1 MGEVV
6 LVVSSYFLST
16 LNFVQGLDARMELDV
31 ANAFAESHQWF
42 LRVRMPTT
50 PGSGA
55 VVGTG
60 GHVYAPHDIGA
71 SLQWLPFAWLWHH
84 HFISSTTESCIAA
97 LYDPLWG
104 LVLLSLFFHVQR
116 QLGVSERS
124 SVRATLLVALGSLVW
139 PYAHLSFDVLP
150 TAALIMAGTDML
162 LAATTQGKNW
172 QYVLSGVLY
181 GGALLFRIDASIAA
195 VAAASWVWWMVWRK
209 VPRRSFWPRGSLV
222 PPSP

>member
-31 ANAFAESHQWF
+31 ANAFAESPQWF

-60 GHVYAPHDIGA
+60 GYVYAAHDIGA

-97 LYDPLWG
+97 LYDPL
-104 LVLLSLFFHVQR
+104 
-116 QLGVSERS
+116 
-124 SVRATLLVALGSLVW
+124 
-139 PYAHLSFDVLP
+139 
-150 TAALIMAGTDML
+150 
-162 LAATTQGKNW
+162 
-172 QYVLSGVLY
+172 
-181 GGALLFRIDASIAA
+181 
-195 VAAASWVWWMVWRK
+195 
-209 VPRRSFWPRGSLV
+209 
-222 PPSP
+222 